1 MRVSA
6 NKRLLLVHAHPDD
19 ETINNGVTMAK
30 YAESGAHVT
39 LVTCTRGEEGEVLVP
54 ELLNLASNKD
64 DKLGEHREIELSV
77 ADDKT
82 NRLPRDERRAQLLVA
97 ALEVF
102 TVAGYH
108 SAAMDEIAD
117 RANVSKPVLYQHF
130 PSKLDLYLAVLDLHI
145 DSLVFAIQKAIAS
158 NRENSAR
165 VAATVEAYF
174 GFIDSEGEAFRL
186 LFESDMNVEP
196 QVRERLNRMT
206 YDCAAAVSAV
216 ISIDTGL
223 GKEESMML
231 AVGIIGTVQTTA
243 RHWLDRDGKID
254 RQRAT
259 ELVMN
264 LIWRG
269 ISGFPK
275 SQS

>member
-1 MRVSA
+1 MV
-6 NKRLLLVHAHPDD
+6 
-19 ETINNGVTMAK
+19 
-30 YAESGAHVT
+30 
-39 LVTCTRGEEGEVLVP
+39 
-54 ELLNLASNKD
+54 D
-64 DKLGEHREIELSV
+64 DKSG
-77 ADDKT
+77 
-82 NRLPRDERRAQLLVA
+82 RLPRDERRAQLLVA

-102 TVAGYH
+102 TASGYH

-117 RANVSKPVLYQHF
+117 RAKVSKPVLYQHF

-145 DSLVFAIQKAIAS
+145 DSLVFAIQKAIAA

-231 AVGIIGTVQTTA
+231 AVGIIGTVQTSA

-254 RQRAT
+254 RRRAT

>member
-1 MRVSA
+1 MV
-6 NKRLLLVHAHPDD
+6 
-19 ETINNGVTMAK
+19 
-30 YAESGAHVT
+30 
-39 LVTCTRGEEGEVLVP
+39 
-54 ELLNLASNKD
+54 D
-64 DKLGEHREIELSV
+64 DKS
-77 ADDKT
+77 A
-82 NRLPRDERRAQLLVA
+82 RLPRDERRAQLLVA

-102 TVAGYH
+102 TAAGYH

-130 PSKLDLYLAVLDLHI
+130 PSKLELYLAVLDLHI

-158 NRENSAR
+158 NRENSSR

-174 GFIDSEGEAFRL
+174 GFIDSEVEAFRL
-186 LFESDMNVEP
+186 LFEIDMNLEP

-254 RQRAT
+254 RRRAT

>member
-1 MRVSA
+1 M
-6 NKRLLLVHAHPDD
+6 L
-19 ETINNGVTMAK
+19 E
-30 YAESGAHVT
+30 
-39 LVTCTRGEEGEVLVP
+39 
-54 ELLNLASNKD
+54 
-64 DKLGEHREIELSV
+64 DKV
-77 ADDKT
+77 A
-82 NRLPRDERRAQLLVA
+82 RLPRDERRAQLLVA

-102 TVAGYH
+102 TAAGYH

-117 RANVSKPVLYQHF
+117 RAKVSKPVLYQHF
-130 PSKLDLYLAVLDLHI
+130 PSKLELYLAVLDLHI

-158 NRENSAR
+158 TRENSSR
-165 VAATVEAYF
+165 VSATVEAYF
-174 GFIDSEGEAFRL
+174 GFINSEGEAFRL
-186 LFESDMNVEP
+186 LFESDMNLEP

>member
-1 MRVSA
+1 MS
-6 NKRLLLVHAHPDD
+6 
-19 ETINNGVTMAK
+19 E
-30 YAESGAHVT
+30 
-39 LVTCTRGEEGEVLVP
+39 
-54 ELLNLASNKD
+54 
-64 DKLGEHREIELSV
+64 DKSV
-77 ADDKT
+77 
-82 NRLPRDERRAQLLVA
+82 RLPRDERRAQLLVA

-102 TVAGYH
+102 TAAGYH

-117 RANVSKPVLYQHF
+117 RANVSNPVLYQHF

-158 NRENSAR
+158 NRENSSR

-174 GFIDSEGEAFRL
+174 GFIDNEGEAFRL
-186 LFESDMNVEP
+186 LFESDMNLEP

>member
-1 MRVSA
+1 
-6 NKRLLLVHAHPDD
+6 
-19 ETINNGVTMAK
+19 MA
-30 YAESGAHVT
+30 
-39 LVTCTRGEEGEVLVP
+39 EEK
-54 ELLNLASNKD
+54 S
-64 DKLGEHREIELSV
+64 
-77 ADDKT
+77 
-82 NRLPRDERRAQLLVA
+82 NRLPRDERRAQLLIA

-108 SAAMDEIAD
+108 PAAMDEIAD
-117 RANVSKPVLYQHF
+117 KAQVSKPVLYQHF

-158 NRENSAR
+158 NRENSSR
-165 VAATVEAYF
+165 VAATVDAYF

-186 LFESDMNVEP
+186 LFESDMNLEP

-254 RQRAT
+254 RTRAT

-275 SQS
+275 SKS

>member
-1 MRVSA
+1 MV
-6 NKRLLLVHAHPDD
+6 
-19 ETINNGVTMAK
+19 
-30 YAESGAHVT
+30 
-39 LVTCTRGEEGEVLVP
+39 
-54 ELLNLASNKD
+54 D
-64 DKLGEHREIELSV
+64 DKSV
-77 ADDKT
+77 
-82 NRLPRDERRAQLLVA
+82 RLPRDERRAQLLVA

-102 TVAGYH
+102 TAAGYH

-158 NRENSAR
+158 NRENSSR

-186 LFESDMNVEP
+186 LFESDMNLEP

>member
-1 MRVSA
+1 MTNDKSA
-6 NKRLLLVHAHPDD
+6 
-19 ETINNGVTMAK
+19 
-30 YAESGAHVT
+30 
-39 LVTCTRGEEGEVLVP
+39 
-54 ELLNLASNKD
+54 
-64 DKLGEHREIELSV
+64 
-77 ADDKT
+77 
-82 NRLPRDERRAQLLVA
+82 RLPRDERRAQLLVA

-102 TVAGYH
+102 TAAGYH

-130 PSKLDLYLAVLDLHI
+130 PSKLDLYLAVLDMHI

-158 NRENSAR
+158 NRENSSR

-186 LFESDMNVEP
+186 LFESDMNLEP

>member
-1 MRVSA
+1 
-6 NKRLLLVHAHPDD
+6 
-19 ETINNGVTMAK
+19 
-30 YAESGAHVT
+30 
-39 LVTCTRGEEGEVLVP
+39 
-54 ELLNLASNKD
+54 
-64 DKLGEHREIELSV
+64 V
-77 ADDKT
+77 ADEKT

-102 TVAGYH
+102 TAAGYH

-117 RANVSKPVLYQHF
+117 RAKVSKPVLYQHF

-145 DSLVFAIQKAIAS
+145 DSLVFAIQKAIAA

-206 YDCAAAVSAV
+206 YDCAAAISAV

-231 AVGIIGTVQTTA
+231 AVGIIGTVQTSA

-254 RQRAT
+254 RRRAT

>member
-1 MRVSA
+1 MV
-6 NKRLLLVHAHPDD
+6 
-19 ETINNGVTMAK
+19 
-30 YAESGAHVT
+30 
-39 LVTCTRGEEGEVLVP
+39 
-54 ELLNLASNKD
+54 D
-64 DKLGEHREIELSV
+64 DKSV
-77 ADDKT
+77 
-82 NRLPRDERRAQLLVA
+82 RLPRDERRAQLLVA

-102 TVAGYH
+102 TAAGYH

-158 NRENSAR
+158 TRENSSR

-186 LFESDMNVEP
+186 LFESDMNLEP

>member
-1 MRVSA
+1 MS
-6 NKRLLLVHAHPDD
+6 
-19 ETINNGVTMAK
+19 E
-30 YAESGAHVT
+30 
-39 LVTCTRGEEGEVLVP
+39 
-54 ELLNLASNKD
+54 
-64 DKLGEHREIELSV
+64 DK
-77 ADDKT
+77 A
-82 NRLPRDERRAQLLVA
+82 NRLPRDERRAQLLSA

-102 TVAGYH
+102 TAAGYH

-130 PSKLDLYLAVLDLHI
+130 PSKLELYLAVLDLQI
-145 DSLVFAIQKAIAS
+145 DSLVFALQKAIAEH
-158 NRENSAR
+158 RGNSDR
-165 VAATVEAYF
+165 VKATVEAYF
-174 GFIDSEGEAFRL
+174 GFIDAEGEAFRL
-186 LFESDMNVEP
+186 LFESDMNLEP

-216 ISIDTGL
+216 ISIETGL
-223 GKEESMML
+223 AKEESMML
-231 AVGIIGTVQTTA
+231 AVGLIGTVQTTA

-254 RQRAT
+254 RTRAT

-275 SQS
+275 SNS

>member
-1 MRVSA
+1 M
-6 NKRLLLVHAHPDD
+6 
-19 ETINNGVTMAK
+19 T
-30 YAESGAHVT
+30 
-39 LVTCTRGEEGEVLVP
+39 
-54 ELLNLASNKD
+54 D
-64 DKLGEHREIELSV
+64 DKS
-77 ADDKT
+77 A
-82 NRLPRDERRAQLLVA
+82 RLPRDERRAQLLVA

-102 TVAGYH
+102 TAAGYH

-130 PSKLDLYLAVLDLHI
+130 PSKLDLYLAVLDMQI

-158 NRENSAR
+158 NRENSSR

-186 LFESDMNVEP
+186 LFESDMNLEP

-243 RHWLDRDGKID
+243 RHWLDRDDKID

>member
-1 MRVSA
+1 MV
-6 NKRLLLVHAHPDD
+6 
-19 ETINNGVTMAK
+19 
-30 YAESGAHVT
+30 
-39 LVTCTRGEEGEVLVP
+39 
-54 ELLNLASNKD
+54 D
-64 DKLGEHREIELSV
+64 DKS
-77 ADDKT
+77 A
-82 NRLPRDERRAQLLVA
+82 RLPRDERRAQLLVA

-102 TVAGYH
+102 TAAGYH

-130 PSKLDLYLAVLDLHI
+130 PSKLELYLAVLDLHI

-158 NRENSAR
+158 NRENSSR

-186 LFESDMNVEP
+186 LFESDMNPEP

>member
-1 MRVSA
+1 
-6 NKRLLLVHAHPDD
+6 
-19 ETINNGVTMAK
+19 
-30 YAESGAHVT
+30 
-39 LVTCTRGEEGEVLVP
+39 
-54 ELLNLASNKD
+54 
-64 DKLGEHREIELSV
+64 V
-77 ADDKT
+77 ADEKT

-102 TVAGYH
+102 TAAGYH

-117 RANVSKPVLYQHF
+117 RAKVSKPVLYQHF
-130 PSKLDLYLAVLDLHI
+130 PSKLELYLAVLDLHI
-145 DSLVFAIQKAIAS
+145 DSLVFAIQKAIAA

-206 YDCAAAVSAV
+206 YDCAAAISAV

-231 AVGIIGTVQTTA
+231 AVGIIGTVQTSA

-254 RQRAT
+254 RRRAT

>member
-1 MRVSA
+1 VA
-6 NKRLLLVHAHPDD
+6 N
-19 ETINNGVTMAK
+19 E
-30 YAESGAHVT
+30 
-39 LVTCTRGEEGEVLVP
+39 
-54 ELLNLASNKD
+54 
-64 DKLGEHREIELSV
+64 
-77 ADDKT
+77 KT

-102 TVAGYH
+102 TAAGYH

-117 RANVSKPVLYQHF
+117 RAKVSKPVLYQHF

-145 DSLVFAIQKAIAS
+145 DSLVFAIQKAIAA

-186 LFESDMNVEP
+186 LFESDMSVEP

-231 AVGIIGTVQTTA
+231 AVGIIGTVQTSA

-254 RQRAT
+254 RRRAT

>member
-1 MRVSA
+1 MV
-6 NKRLLLVHAHPDD
+6 
-19 ETINNGVTMAK
+19 
-30 YAESGAHVT
+30 
-39 LVTCTRGEEGEVLVP
+39 
-54 ELLNLASNKD
+54 D
-64 DKLGEHREIELSV
+64 DKSG
-77 ADDKT
+77 
-82 NRLPRDERRAQLLVA
+82 RLPRDERRAQLLVA

-102 TVAGYH
+102 TASGYH

-117 RANVSKPVLYQHF
+117 RAKVSKPVLYQHF

-158 NRENSAR
+158 NQENSSR
-165 VAATVEAYF
+165 VAATVDAYF

-186 LFESDMNVEP
+186 LFESDMNLEP

-206 YDCAAAVSAV
+206 YDCAAAVSAI

-243 RHWLDRDGKID
+243 RHWLDLDGKID

-264 LIWRG
+264 LTWRG

-275 SQS
+275 SKS

>member
-1 MRVSA
+1 MS
-6 NKRLLLVHAHPDD
+6 
-19 ETINNGVTMAK
+19 E
-30 YAESGAHVT
+30 
-39 LVTCTRGEEGEVLVP
+39 
-54 ELLNLASNKD
+54 
-64 DKLGEHREIELSV
+64 DK
-77 ADDKT
+77 A
-82 NRLPRDERRAQLLVA
+82 NRLPRDERRAQLLSA

-102 TVAGYH
+102 TAAGYH

-130 PSKLDLYLAVLDLHI
+130 PSKLELYLAVLDLHI
-145 DSLVFAIQKAIAS
+145 DSLVFALQKAIAQHRG
-158 NRENSAR
+158 NADR
-165 VAATVEAYF
+165 VKATVEAYF
-174 GFIDSEGEAFRL
+174 GFIDAEGEAFRL
-186 LFESDMNVEP
+186 LFESDMNLEP

-216 ISIDTGL
+216 ISIETGL
-223 GKEESMML
+223 AKEESMML
-231 AVGIIGTVQTTA
+231 AVGLIGTVQTTA

-254 RQRAT
+254 RTRAT

-275 SQS
+275 SNS

>member
-1 MRVSA
+1 M
-6 NKRLLLVHAHPDD
+6 
-19 ETINNGVTMAK
+19 T
-30 YAESGAHVT
+30 
-39 LVTCTRGEEGEVLVP
+39 
-54 ELLNLASNKD
+54 D
-64 DKLGEHREIELSV
+64 DKS
-77 ADDKT
+77 A
-82 NRLPRDERRAQLLVA
+82 RLPRDERRAQLLVA

-102 TVAGYH
+102 TAAGYH

-130 PSKLDLYLAVLDLHI
+130 PSKLDLYLAVLDMHI

-158 NRENSAR
+158 NRENSSR

-186 LFESDMNVEP
+186 LFESDMNLEP

>member
-1 MRVSA
+1 MS
-6 NKRLLLVHAHPDD
+6 
-19 ETINNGVTMAK
+19 E
-30 YAESGAHVT
+30 
-39 LVTCTRGEEGEVLVP
+39 
-54 ELLNLASNKD
+54 
-64 DKLGEHREIELSV
+64 DK
-77 ADDKT
+77 A
-82 NRLPRDERRAQLLVA
+82 NRLPRDERRAQLLSA

-102 TVAGYH
+102 TAAGYH

-130 PSKLDLYLAVLDLHI
+130 PSKLELYLAVLDLHI
-145 DSLVFAIQKAIAS
+145 DSLVFALQKAIAEH
-158 NRENSAR
+158 RGNSDR
-165 VAATVEAYF
+165 VKATVEAYF
-174 GFIDSEGEAFRL
+174 GFIDAEGEAFRL
-186 LFESDMNVEP
+186 LFESDMNLEP

-216 ISIDTGL
+216 ISIETGL
-223 GKEESMML
+223 AKDESMML
-231 AVGIIGTVQTTA
+231 AVGLIGTVQTTA

-254 RQRAT
+254 RTRAT

-275 SQS
+275 SNS

>member
-1 MRVSA
+1 M
-6 NKRLLLVHAHPDD
+6 
-19 ETINNGVTMAK
+19 T
-30 YAESGAHVT
+30 
-39 LVTCTRGEEGEVLVP
+39 
-54 ELLNLASNKD
+54 D
-64 DKLGEHREIELSV
+64 DKS
-77 ADDKT
+77 A
-82 NRLPRDERRAQLLVA
+82 RLPRDERRAQLLIA

-130 PSKLDLYLAVLDLHI
+130 PSKLELYLAVLDMHI

-158 NRENSAR
+158 NRENSSR

-186 LFESDMNVEP
+186 LFESDMSLEP

-231 AVGIIGTVQTTA
+231 AVGIIGTVQTAA

-254 RQRAT
+254 RKRAT

>member
-1 MRVSA
+1 MS
-6 NKRLLLVHAHPDD
+6 D
-19 ETINNGVTMAK
+19 E
-30 YAESGAHVT
+30 
-39 LVTCTRGEEGEVLVP
+39 
-54 ELLNLASNKD
+54 
-64 DKLGEHREIELSV
+64 
-77 ADDKT
+77 KT

-117 RANVSKPVLYQHF
+117 RAKVSKPVLYQHF
-130 PSKLDLYLAVLDLHI
+130 PSKLELYLAVLDLHI
-145 DSLVFAIQKAIAS
+145 DSLVFAIQKAIAA

-186 LFESDMNVEP
+186 LFESDMSLEP
-196 QVRERLNRMT
+196 QVRERLNLMT

-231 AVGIIGTVQTTA
+231 AVGIIGTVQTSA

-254 RQRAT
+254 RRRAT

>member
-1 MRVSA
+1 M
-6 NKRLLLVHAHPDD
+6 
-19 ETINNGVTMAK
+19 T
-30 YAESGAHVT
+30 
-39 LVTCTRGEEGEVLVP
+39 
-54 ELLNLASNKD
+54 D
-64 DKLGEHREIELSV
+64 DKS
-77 ADDKT
+77 
-82 NRLPRDERRAQLLVA
+82 NRLPRDERRAQLLTA

-102 TVAGYH
+102 TTAGYH

-117 RANVSKPVLYQHF
+117 HANVSKPVLYQHF
-130 PSKLDLYLAVLDLHI
+130 PSKLDLYLAVLDIHI
-145 DSLVFAIQKAIAS
+145 DSLVFTIQKAISA
-158 NRENSAR
+158 NRENSSR

-186 LFESDMNVEP
+186 LFESDMSLEP

-206 YDCAAAVSAV
+206 YDNAAAVSAV
-216 ISIDTGL
+216 ISIETGL

-231 AVGIIGTVQTTA
+231 AVGIIGTVQTSA

-254 RQRAT
+254 RRRAT

>member
-1 MRVSA
+1 M
-6 NKRLLLVHAHPDD
+6 D
-19 ETINNGVTMAK
+19 EKA
-30 YAESGAHVT
+30 A
-39 LVTCTRGEEGEVLVP
+39 
-54 ELLNLASNKD
+54 
-64 DKLGEHREIELSV
+64 
-77 ADDKT
+77 
-82 NRLPRDERRAQLLVA
+82 RLPRDERRAQLLVA

-102 TVAGYH
+102 TAAGYH

-117 RANVSKPVLYQHF
+117 RAKVSKPVLYQHF
-130 PSKLDLYLAVLDLHI
+130 PSKLELYLAVLDLHI

-158 NRENSAR
+158 TRENSSR
-165 VAATVEAYF
+165 VSATVEAYF
-174 GFIDSEGEAFRL
+174 GFINPEGEAFRL
-186 LFESDMNVEP
+186 LFESDMNLEP

-216 ISIDTGL
+216 ISIETGL